1 MFLKQLVLIN
11 WGNLPNRVLDFGPVN
26 LLSGGN
32 GSGKTTAADAIQT
45 IMTAAHD
52 TIFAYN
58 PGQEEASQRSRGKQ
72 VRTLASYVLGCDDG
86 AYARPNGA
94 TCYLAASFHP
104 TQGEQAEPFT
114 AVMAMDAYIEGAGNQ
129 RTARLKQQQF
139 FIVRCEQLALSNF
152 QEINEAGSQWLPVTK
167 VFKRLEK
174 DYGEV
179 EKCDNKKHYLRA
191 LYGALRGMPSHAMG
205 EREAMNAAKAF
216 ARFMAYKP
224 VKSVNQFVGQEIL
237 DPIDLGDAIKEVSEL
252 MKSIN
257 RIEKEAKR
265 VKAASDLLGQAH
277 GGIQRYLS
285 DWSGARA
292 DELAVAIARYRT
304 DQQAY
309 LTAKANQQHVQQ
321 SLDQLER
328 QIVVEQKQYQQSEET
343 LRDIAAQRQGSQ
355 LHTKDQLEA
364 DLGDA
369 KSELASLQK
378 AMPTQ
383 LLALQ
388 QGLQTLAEQQH
399 QIGAHQPMLAKKIS
413 ELGEVEF
420 DIHDIAGDDWVDNQN
435 LTNRLLALA
444 GLADQYR
451 AIVEELGDAD
461 RGVLAQLRDQM
472 QQSEQGV
479 ARVRERIQK
488 LQASQTNSYQQRNL
502 PAFVDEALRFIRQQ
516 LPQANPAVLADFV
529 EVHDESWQGAIE
541 GYLAMARFGI
551 VVDPDFEVEAAQLL
565 RDLPAKNRARV
576 IQGQQA
582 RKDADRRPLD
592 SNSLVHQL
600 SMSNETV
607 RAYLTASFG
616 TAQLVGSEAQL
627 KHTRRGLTK
636 TGVATG
642 GYAYYRC
649 DIAERDLVFGQSGR
663 ERSAAAIAEQVT
675 SLQTEL
681 QPLLAHY
688 SELQTAYHALRDISL
703 ATLPIERFLEVK
715 EQQRMV
721 QGRIENLDLT
731 DTQSLQLRYDEQLAR
746 LAGQREQ
753 LDQTISERGR
763 CLGKLETIGKQVAR
777 LNEQQDTTQVLAEEA
792 QEALATVAKAWPDLP
807 LQALIGEANERAA
820 NQKVAELEQALA
832 AKSQALLSTIVS
844 VDKAIAQYNL
854 QAQAHEQLLFNL
866 QGQGI
871 ESLAF
876 FEAAVALEAE
886 VTRLQTQ
893 LTHNVLMGREQ
904 SLHELRESFHSAFVT
919 NLCHAIYRAVESGK
933 ARLEQLNDELQH
945 YRFGADKERFEF
957 GWSWVPEFKEY
968 WQFLEE
974 IRQNPGLGERNSLF
988 DVGLS
993 ANAQKVL
1000 DKWMAMLLSDN
1011 EQQAMAELARISDY
1025 RNYRQYEI
1033 YKIPEGK
1040 QPIALSQYGTGS
1052 GGQLETPA
1060 YIIRS
1065 AAVTSAFGF
1074 DQGDSHL
1081 RMVLVDEA
1089 FSKMDETRSREVIDY
1104 LTKTQGLQLLFIMP
1118 TSKAGPYKDV
1128 VSHQFVFSKVGAA
1141 KAVGELNS
1149 QVLLDRQRFNQER
1162 IKVMWANHRKVLRR
1176 QAELEFM
1183 ESFS

>member
-45 IMTAAHD
+45 VMTAAHD
-52 TIFAYN
+52 TLFAFN

-104 TQGEQAEPFT
+104 TQGEQAQAFT
-114 AVMAMDAYIEGAGNQ
+114 AVMAMDAFIEGSGNQ

-139 FIVRCEQLALSNF
+139 FIVNCEQMALADF
-152 QEINEAGSQWLPVTK
+152 QEQTPQGPQWLPVAK
-167 VFKRLEK
+167 VFKRLQK

-179 EKCDNKKHYLRA
+179 ERCDNKKHYLRA

-237 DPIDLGDAIKEVSEL
+237 DPIDLGEAIKEVSEL

-265 VKAASDLLGQAH
+265 VRAASDMLTAAH
-277 GGIQRYLS
+277 NGIERYLT
-285 DWSGARA
+285 DWSGCRA
-292 DELAVAIARYRT
+292 DELAVAIAKYRA

-309 LTAKANQQHVQQ
+309 LKAKATQQDIQQ
-321 SLDQLER
+321 NLDSLER
-328 QIVVEQKQYQQSEET
+328 QIVVEQKQYQQLEDE

-355 LHTKDQLEA
+355 LHTKDQLETELA
-364 DLGDA
+364 DA
-369 KSELASLQK
+369 KQVLTSLQQQL
-378 AMPTQ
+378 PQQ

-388 QGLQTLAEQQH
+388 AGIVTLQAQKP
-399 QIGAHQPMLAKKIS
+399 QIAASNAMLADKVGK
-413 ELGEVEF
+413 LPALDF
-420 DIHDIAGDDWVDNQN
+420 DINDLAGDDWVGNEN
-435 LTNRLLALA
+435 LVNRLLGVAA
-444 GLADQYR
+444 LADQYV
-451 AIVEELGDAD
+451 AIVEALGDAD
-461 RGVLAQLRDQM
+461 QGVLADLRSQM
-472 QQSEQGV
+472 QQSEQGI
-479 ARVRERIQK
+479 AKIREKIQR
-488 LQASQTNSYQQRNL
+488 LQGSQQGSQRGL
-502 PAFVDEALRFIRQQ
+502 PGFVEEALAYIRQQ
-516 LPQANPAVLADFV
+516 LPQAKPAVLADFV
-529 EVHDESWQGAIE
+529 EVQDASWQSAIE

-551 VVDPDFEVEAAQLL
+551 VVDPDYEVEAAQLL

-582 RKDADRRPLD
+582 RKDANRRPVEQ
-592 SNSLVHQL
+592 NSLINQL
-600 SMSNETV
+600 VMDNETV
-607 RAYLTASFG
+607 KAYLTASFG
-616 TAQLVGSEAQL
+616 SAVLVNSEAEL
-627 KHTRRGLTK
+627 KNTRRGLTK
-636 TGVATG
+636 TGIATG

-649 DIAERDLVFGQSGR
+649 DIADRDLVFGQSGR
-663 ERSAAAIAEQVT
+663 ARSQAAVEVQI
-675 SLQTEL
+675 TEL
-681 QPLLAHY
+681 QQDMQPLLAHY
-688 SELQTAYHALRDISL
+688 SVQQDAYNQLKSVARVQ
-703 ATLPIERFLEVK
+703 LPIEAFLDAK
-715 EQQRMV
+715 ERQRIN
-721 QGRIENLDLT
+721 QSRLEGLDLT
-731 DTQSLQLRYDEQLAR
+731 DTASLQLRYDEKLAA
-746 LAGQREQ
+746 LHAQREK

-763 CLGKLETIGKQVAR
+763 ALGKLESIAKQVAK
-777 LNEQQDTTQVLAEEA
+777 LDEQQEATQIIAEDAEES
-792 QEALATVAKAWPDLP
+792 LAAVAKAWPQLK
-807 LQALIGEANERAA
+807 LKALISEATERADQLKLDA
-820 NQKVAELEQALA
+820 LTAELEQ
-832 AKSQALLSTIVS
+832 KSQSLLSTVVQ
-844 VDKAIAQYNL
+844 VDKSIAQYNL

-876 FEAAVALEAE
+876 FEAAVELEAE
-886 VTRLQTQ
+886 ITRLQTQ

-919 NLCHAIYRAVESGK
+919 NLCHAVYRAVESGK

-974 IRQNPGLGERNSLF
+974 IRQNPSLGERNSLF
-988 DVGLS
+988 DVALS
-993 ANAQKVL
+993 ASAQKVL
-1000 DKWMAMLLSDN
+1000 DKWMDMLLSDN

-1025 RNYRQYEI
+1025 RNYRNYEI

-1128 VSHQFVFSKVGAA
+1128 VSHQFVFSKVPGSQP
-1141 KAVGELNS
+1141 VGELTS
-1149 QVLLDRQRFNQER
+1149 TVLLDRQRFNQDK
-1162 IKVMWANHRKVLRR
+1162 IKVLWAQHRKVLRR

-1183 ESFS
+1183 ESFA